1 MSDKRKLQ
9 VASYSLK
16 QGTATSYY
24 LEDSNAVWPLPRR
37 LSISSN
43 DMTHVV
49 RAGRMNY
56 RKSVGQLIGGF
67 TREETSP
74 LKAYKPFKLRTQL
87 WEVDEHPGLAYG
99 TTGITNLQGKISDT
113 GDLVLL
119 YNVDER
125 TIKIYF
131 VEGAGTPD
139 GLAEVLK
146 LIDEGKRTSQ
156 PTPLRI

>member
-1 MSDKRKLQ
+1 
-9 VASYSLK
+9 
-16 QGTATSYY
+16 
-24 LEDSNAVWPLPRR
+24 
-37 LSISSN
+37 
-43 DMTHVV
+43 
-49 RAGRMNY
+49 
-56 RKSVGQLIGGF
+56 
-67 TREETSP
+67 
-74 LKAYKPFKLRTQL
+74 
-87 WEVDEHPGLAYG
+87 
-99 TTGITNLQGKISDT
+99 
-113 GDLVLL
+113 VLL